1 MPNALLPPP
10 GAAAQ
15 RRMAFLLIVCC
26 AVIISF
32 DGPLLRGMEAASAWQ
47 VNFYRAVALFAF
59 AAVTVALRFGKD
71 AAAAVGGIGLR
82 GCAAGALF
90 GLSTVTFVQSMA
102 LTTVANTLFILGA
115 IPFFAALLARIFLKE
130 KLGRATLATMGVA
143 ALGLGVM
150 VAEGVAAGAGAGNAL
165 ALLTAWLFASY
176 TVILRGSRHR
186 EMLPA
191 LLVAATVILVVT
203 APVLGGRGGFGV
215 SMRDLALCLFWGGAL
230 SGCAHWL
237 FIIASR
243 HLAAAEITLF
253 LLLELALG
261 PLFVWLLFAEM
272 PSAWTLAG
280 GALIVCAVAAR
291 AAVELRGGRSLSV
304 PSPSTRSPSSSPSPP
319 SPSPSSP
326 SPSSPSPSPRSPSP
340 SSPS

>member
-1 MPNALLPPP
+1 
-10 GAAAQ
+10 
-15 RRMAFLLIVCC
+15 MAFLFIVCC

-32 DGPLLRGMEAASAWQ
+32 DGPLLRGMEAATPWQ
-47 VNFYRAVALFAF
+47 VNFYRAVALLAF
-59 AAVTVALRFGKD
+59 AAVAIALRFGGD
-71 AAAAVGGIGLR
+71 ALATVGGIGAR

-90 GLSTVTFVQSMA
+90 GLSTLAFVQSLA

-115 IPFFAALLARIFLKE
+115 IPFFTALLARIFLKE
-130 KLGRATLATMGVA
+130 KLRAATLATMAVA

-150 VAEGVAAGAGAGNAL
+150 VAEGVAVGAGAGNAL

-186 EMLPA
+186 EMLPV
-191 LLVAATVILVVT
+191 LLVAATVIIAVT
-203 APVLGGRGGFGV
+203 APALAGGGGFGV
-215 SMRDLALCLFWGGAL
+215 SMRDLGLCILWGGAF
-230 SGCAHWL
+230 SGCAHTL

-261 PLFVWLLFAEM
+261 PLLVWLMFAEQ

-280 GALIVCAVAAR
+280 GALIVGAVTAR
-291 AAVELRGGRSLSV
+291 AAVELRGQ
-304 PSPSTRSPSSSPSPP
+304 PSPASP
-319 SPSPSSP
+319 
-326 SPSSPSPSPRSPSP
+326 
-340 SSPS
+340 